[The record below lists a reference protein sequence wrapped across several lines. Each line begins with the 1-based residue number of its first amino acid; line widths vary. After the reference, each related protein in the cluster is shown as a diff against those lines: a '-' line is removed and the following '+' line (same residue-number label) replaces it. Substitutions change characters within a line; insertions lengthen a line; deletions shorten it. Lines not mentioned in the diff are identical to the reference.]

1 MYHELEIPGRP
12 LCHPDP
18 GYVRYAVSEAEFRQQ
33 MQHLKAGGYQGA
45 SVGRSLEFAAGKR
58 VAISFDD
65 GSETDLLAA
74 APILREAGFNAT
86 FYITAGWLGRPG
98 YLSAAQLRELIH
110 QGFEIGCHSM
120 THAYLTDLDD
130 SELYRE
136 TYDAKSRLEEVIGTP
151 VHHFSCPGGRYNVRV
166 GQAARAAGFRTVAT
180 SRIHVNSPH
189 TDVFGL
195 GRVAILRGLEIS
207 EFASICN
214 GEALS
219 CLRAQSGVRLAA
231 KRVLGSSLYDRLR
244 KVLLRHDA

>member
-1 MYHELEIPGRP
+1 MTSQPSIVFLMYHELEIPGRP
-12 LCHPDP
+12 LCRPDP
-18 GYVRYAVSEAEFRQQ
+18 GYVRYAGSEAEFRQQ
-33 MQHLKAGGYQGA
+33 IQHLKAGGYQGA

-110 QGFEIGCHSM
+110 QDFEIGCYSM

-130 SELYRE
+130 SALYRE

-151 VHHFSCPGGRYNVRV
+151 VHHFSC
-166 GQAARAAGFRTVAT
+166 
-180 SRIHVNSPH
+180 
-189 TDVFGL
+189 
-195 GRVAILRGLEIS
+195 
-207 EFASICN
+207 
-214 GEALS
+214 
-219 CLRAQSGVRLAA
+219 
-231 KRVLGSSLYDRLR
+231 
-244 KVLLRHDA
+244 